1 MRRALKAVA
10 VEPRLRQFLHRT
22 DGVSAVE
29 FAIVLPVMVL
39 LYVGGV
45 EIGEAVAIDYKTT
58 LTAHTVADL
67 ATQYVSIDNAAM
79 STILGASSAVIAPY
93 AGTTI
98 CQTPSNVVVTVSEV
112 SVNATGKATVTWSDS
127 LNGTARTVGQT
138 VTLPSQ
144 LDTPNISLI
153 WGEVIYTYTPWI
165 GRVLTGTI
173 TIYENVFLY
182 PRLTSTVTRVN
193 S

>member
-1 MRRALKAVA
+1 MGVA
-10 VEPRLRQFLHRT
+10 AELRLRQFLRRT

-29 FAIVLPVMVL
+29 FAIVLPLMVL
-39 LYVGGV
+39 LYVGGI

-79 STILGASSAVIAPY
+79 STILAASSAVIAPFGG
-93 AGTTI
+93 ATL

-112 SVNATGKATVTWSDS
+112 NVSASGRATIVWSDS
-127 LNGTARTVGQT
+127 LNGTARTVGQV

-153 WGEVIYTYTPWI
+153 WGEVTYSYTPWI

-182 PRLTSTVTRVN
+182 PRLTSAVARVN